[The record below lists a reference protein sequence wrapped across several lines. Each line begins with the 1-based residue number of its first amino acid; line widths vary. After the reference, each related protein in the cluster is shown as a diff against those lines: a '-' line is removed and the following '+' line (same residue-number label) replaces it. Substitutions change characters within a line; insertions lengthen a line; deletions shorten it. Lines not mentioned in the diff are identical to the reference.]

1 MSHPLPV
8 GQRTVAAGW
17 KYSGGNIHA
26 GFDYSVPI
34 GTPIFAVRKGHIL
47 KVVDN
52 VKNLAPN
59 KDGVSGAPVNYIL
72 QAIMFNGEPATVLYL
87 HISPNVP
94 VKEGDTVLDG
104 QQIALSGHNGHSTG
118 PHLHIAVV
126 KGHRSTRPFRYLD
139 GLSNSSPRPNGLAS
153 NGITIFPPRL
163 VYSTAQPVDLLPNN
177 VVLMKDLKFGIRNSE
192 SVRRLQRRLNK
203 LDLPGSVHLSATG
216 NYLKQTRVEVQ
227 RWQVAKFGH
236 APGSAKANGNLLRE
250 QAKIL
255 FGSKITV
262 K

>member
-8 GQRTVAAGW
+8 GQRTVSAGW
-17 KYSGGNIHA
+17 KYSDGDIHA
-26 GFDYSVPI
+26 GFDYSVDI
-34 GTPIFAVRKGHIL
+34 GTPIHAVRKGRIL

-52 VKNLAPN
+52 VKNLAPAR
-59 KDGVSGAPVNYIL
+59 DGVSGAPVNFIL
-72 QAIMFNGEPATVLYL
+72 QAIMLNGKPATVLYL
-87 HISPNVP
+87 HISPNALVD
-94 VKEGDTVLDG
+94 EGDTVFDG
-104 QQIALSGHNGHSTG
+104 QQIARSGHNGHSTG

-126 KGHRSTRPFRYLD
+126 KGHHSTRPFRYLD
-139 GLSNSSPRPNGLAS
+139 GLDNNSPRPNGIAE

-163 VYSTAQPVDLLPNN
+163 AFTTAPTVDPLPAN
-177 VVLMKDLKFGIRNSE
+177 VVLMKDLKFGTRNSE

-203 LDLPGSVHLSATG
+203 INLPGSVQMSGTG

-236 APGSAKANGNLLRE
+236 PPGSPKANGNLLRD